1 MKGAKKP
8 VRNTSAKIFCKLG
21 IKSKKVLSEKF
32 FIKICMK
39 YKVPHKKLPREQI
52 KPYLKCPTR
61 RSPWIFTLPNHIPH
75 NNNPGIWVKLLST
88 VKESKIKPKKKPNI
102 SPLIDPLS
110 IDHGSNQNKGQYGW
124 TPKIPSQFGCHKKM
138 IGIKIKN
145 IIDNLF
151 LKNLF
156 IKFLIWKF
164 APNLLGEVLLK
175 VIFLLFFL
183 FEMAFL

>member
-8 VRNTSAKIFCKLG
+8 VRNTSAKIFCTLE

-52 KPYLKCPTR
+52 KPCLKCPTKG
-61 RSPWIFTLPNHIPH
+61 SPWIFTLPNHIPH

-88 VKESKIKPKKKPNI
+88 VKESKIKPKKNPNI
-102 SPLIDPLS
+102 NPLIDPLS
-110 IDHGSNQNKGQYGW
+110 IDHGSNQNKRQYGW
-124 TPKIPSQFGCHKKM
+124 TPKTPSQFGCHKKI

-145 IIDNLF
+145 IIHNF
-151 LKNLF
+151 FFKNLF
-156 IKFLIWKF
+156 I
-164 APNLLGEVLLK
+164 
-175 VIFLLFFL
+175 
-183 FEMAFL
+183 